1 MTNLEAL
8 FGEIEPFTVS
18 PITAEKIFIDYGIDK
33 DDEYDKRFSRKIAKC
48 ALEVLKRLTVL
59 TSESSGKMS
68 QGYDRK
74 ALENRIKDLCDE
86 LGEDASNILNTPEV
100 IVYHNLM

>member
-18 PITAEKIFIDYGIDK
+18 PITAEKIFIDYGVDK
-33 DDEYDKRFSRKIAKC
+33 DDEYDQRFRKKIAKC

-59 TSESSGKMS
+59 TNESSGKMS
-68 QGYDRK
+68 QGYYHE
-74 ALENRIKDLCDE
+74 ALENRIKALCGE
-86 LGEDASNILNTPEV
+86 LGEDASDILNTPEV